1 MFSVCRMDKI
11 EEINCRGKRIMATDG
26 GEESN
31 KVKNSQCKEYK
42 FNYIFKYYE
51 KAIEGRNFHYQNY
64 NTWANYYSIFTGA
77 LFVGFYQVNNSSP
90 ENTFFKILIILVGLV
105 TSICWN
111 LTVKGHYH
119 WMLSWINVV
128 QDYEKELANL
138 SKKNEERECYVYSVY
153 KNTGENFLHKNISS
167 QKLTS
172 KFTFFISVAW
182 AFLLS
187 ESIYDNLKELGLIKF
202 LSCSKSYCC
211 LCVLS
216 LVFSIVIY
224 ILFYLI
230 FDKPSDVSNMKKI

>member
-1 MFSVCRMDKI
+1 MTCD
-11 EEINCRGKRIMATDG
+11 

-31 KVKNSQCKEYK
+31 KVKNSQCKEDK
-42 FNYIFKYYE
+42 FNCIFKYYE

-77 LFVGFYQVNNSSP
+77 LFVGFYQVNDSSP
-90 ENTFFKILIILVGLV
+90 ENVFLRFFIILVGLV

-138 SKKNEERECYVYSVY
+138 SKKNEEKECYVYSVY
-153 KNTGENFLHKNISS
+153 KNTGKNFLHKNISS

-172 KFTFFISVAW
+172 KFTFFISIAW
-182 AFLLS
+182 FFLLS
-187 ESIYDNLKELGLIKF
+187 KTIYVFLNGLELINF

-216 LVFSIVIY
+216 LIFSIVTMIVFY
-224 ILFYLI
+224 ILCYLI
-230 FDKPSDVSNMKKI
+230 FDRPSDVSKMKENITENHNHQEKYV